1 MFWPVI
7 RKIGGLI
14 LSKFR
19 YYNAIRR
26 KTKKVEVRLFEK
38 MKSYDRYTHFLLH
51 PGREYRK
58 RVRTNLLA
66 RKAGVSKPFKTAA
79 EVLEYA
85 KSSGLELEMNLQ
97 DLEHFMTK
105 KRKDKATKL
114 ARVCIVPVVFFF
126 FEDVVETSKF
136 DWFVHGRSNQAGI
149 LPSKLKKTWAS
160 RFRYA
165 VGDGADGR
173 VVDAADAV
181 AAASAVGAAA
191 AARKAF
197 PDAALP
203 KIPLKITSSRAPP
216 CAVFALS
223 LARSLPLAPSRSLSL
238 SRLLARSLARSFPHG
253 ERRDGG
259 VGGSPPSSPNETD
272 IQTDRKTD

>member
-1 MFWPVI
+1 MKNLHKTPGFCGQTVARNSIVVFISVALNFRTDSSMFWPEI

-26 KTKKVEVRLFEK
+26 KTKKAEVRLFEK
-38 MKSYDRYTHFLLH
+38 MKSYERYTHLLLH
-51 PGREYRK
+51 PGREFRK

-79 EVLEYA
+79 EALEYA

-97 DLEHFMTK
+97 ELEHFMTK
-105 KRKDKATKL
+105 LRKDKATNL
-114 ARVCIVPVVFFF
+114 ARVCVVPVVFFF
-126 FEDVVETSKF
+126 LEDVVETSKF

-149 LPSKLKKTWAS
+149 LPSKLRKTGAS

-173 VVDAADAV
+173 VVDAAEAS
-181 AAASAVGAAA
+181 AAASAAGSAA

-197 PDAALP
+197 PDAVLT
-203 KIPLKITSSRAPP
+203 KIPRKITSSRAPL
-216 CAVFALS
+216 CA
-223 LARSLPLAPSRSLSL
+223 
-238 SRLLARSLARSFPHG
+238 LLGTPAA
-253 ERRDGG
+253 
-259 VGGSPPSSPNETD
+259 
-272 IQTDRKTD
+272 